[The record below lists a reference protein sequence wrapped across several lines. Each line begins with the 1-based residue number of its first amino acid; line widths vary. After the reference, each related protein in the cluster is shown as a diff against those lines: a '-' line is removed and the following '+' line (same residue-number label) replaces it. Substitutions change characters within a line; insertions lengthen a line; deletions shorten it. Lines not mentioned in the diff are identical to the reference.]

1 MLEDRGIRKG
11 IEVLVH
17 DADEPSRPP
26 RKATVIRTYPAP
38 SHWFVVR
45 YETGDME
52 QVEESQV
59 TTMFEWYRK
68 GGEVD

>member
-11 IEVLVH
+11 IEVLVRSWDQP
-17 DADEPSRPP
+17 DAPP
-26 RKATVIRTYPAP
+26 RKARVIRTYPYP
-38 SHWFVVR
+38 SRWFVVK
-45 YETGDME
+45 YESGDFE

-68 GGEVD
+68 GGEIR